1 MTFVAIYVIEFRWVF
16 IRASDEAG
24 IVSLELS
31 REKVL
36 FSEI

>member
-1 MTFVAIYVIEFRWVF
+1 MTSVAIYVIELPWVF
-16 IRASDEAG
+16 IRSSEEAG
-24 IVSLELS
+24 LVSLELS